1 MYTTPSP
8 NGRLPINLARLG
20 DTFGDDPDFL
30 TEMYGLY
37 VEDAGNRLAELDSAL
52 AVNDA
57 KKVKSIA
64 HTLKGSG
71 GNVGAERMSAL
82 AAELEQVDMALD
94 RAQVQDLA
102 AALRAEFEAV
112 QAFVKEYV
120 HSPL

>member
-30 TEMYGLY
+30 IEMYGLY

-52 AVNDA
+52 AGDDA

-82 AAELEQVDMALD
+82 AAELEQVDIALD
-94 RAQVQDLA
+94 RAQAQDLA
-102 AALRAEFEAV
+102 ATLRAEFEAV

>member
-30 TEMYGLY
+30 IEMYGLY
-37 VEDAGNRLAELDSAL
+37 IEDASGRLSTLDSAL
-52 AVNDA
+52 ADDDSEKINSV
-57 KKVKSIA
+57 A
-64 HTLKGSG
+64 HALMGSS

-82 AAELEQVDMALD
+82 AAELEQVDMAQD